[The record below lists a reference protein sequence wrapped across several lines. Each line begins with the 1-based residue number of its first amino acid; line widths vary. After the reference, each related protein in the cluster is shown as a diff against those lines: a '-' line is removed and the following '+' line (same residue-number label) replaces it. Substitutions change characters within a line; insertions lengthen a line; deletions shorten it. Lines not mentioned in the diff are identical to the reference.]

1 VGFTHEE
8 EGLMRRSLVTA
19 SLLSLA
25 LAVLGSS
32 VPARAGGWDTLR
44 FRRDHYLVGEVARA
58 RAEFFAGALKD
69 SGPLDGRT
77 YNAYLLPSSG
87 SEVFGMIF
95 APRIPAG
102 AVPLGA
108 LQVEGPF
115 TKAGG
120 YPYGIASLDFTV
132 PDVPSGDYAIGF
144 CDDPC
149 THGTVGWLAW
159 GYLRIVHT
167 PLEGRL
173 LRARDRAQA
182 RADALRR
189 DLRDAERATAAVANR
204 LATKLHAVRMALR
217 VGTPVPGEPARAVNQ
232 DPSAR
237 SRGRALWPDALVWIL
252 GGAVAGGVIAHVL
265 GRRRAR
271 RRDVTPAPGSHV
283 AREREPE
290 PAGV

>member
-1 VGFTHEE
+1 
-8 EGLMRRSLVTA
+8 MRRSLVTA

-25 LAVLGSS
+25 LAVLGAS

-58 RAEFFAGALKD
+58 RTEFFAGALED

-182 RADALRR
+182 RAAALRR
-189 DLRDAERATAAVANR
+189 DLRDAERATAAVATDLTAR
-204 LATKLHAVRMALR
+204 LHAARMAMR
-217 VGTPVPGEPARAVNQ
+217 VGLPVTGEPARTAAEDRVAAAGAGGQ
-232 DPSAR
+232 A
-237 SRGRALWPDALVWIL
+237 SRWPDALVGIL
-252 GGAVAGGVIAHVL
+252 LGAAAGGLIAHVL
-265 GRRRAR
+265 DRRRTR
-271 RRDVTPAPGSHV
+271 RRDVAPAPGSHA
-283 AREREPE
+283 ARERERE